1 MNWPEKLYKFTKVQ
15 GAVTTY
21 TFKCERAVSGITFG
35 VYSTN
40 YNQTNLI
47 YQSDLHRYH
56 TSLES
61 CYIAWIES
69 IEKFKQK
76 VIKQF
81 ENKCGINYD
90 LYSTKKL
97 LDENPEIKARAKD
110 VLDRI
115 NNGTYWSEKIDV

>member
-1 MNWPEKLYKFTKVQ
+1 MNWPEKLYQFTKVQ

-21 TFKCERAVSGITFG
+21 TFKCERTVSGTTFG

-40 YNQTNLI
+40 YNQTNWI

-56 TSLES
+56 TSLED
-61 CYIAWIES
+61 CYKAWIES

-81 ENKCGINYD
+81 ENKCKID
-90 LYSTKKL
+90 YSVIEVEKL
-97 LDENPEIKARAKD
+97 LKEI
-110 VLDRI
+110 
-115 NNGTYWSEKIDV
+115 SEQ